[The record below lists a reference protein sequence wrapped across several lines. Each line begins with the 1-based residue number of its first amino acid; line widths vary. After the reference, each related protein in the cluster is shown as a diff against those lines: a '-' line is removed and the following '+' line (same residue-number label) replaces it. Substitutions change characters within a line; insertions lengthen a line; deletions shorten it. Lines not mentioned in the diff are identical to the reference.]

1 MNVVVIEDGPSIAQ
15 SMKKYIEEYS
25 SEYKVVKILSGVD
38 ESIEYFEN
46 SEEPDLIFSDIELND
61 GLCFEI
67 FENSIIN
74 CPIIFTTSYNEY
86 WQRAFKLN
94 SVDYLLKPVTKQK
107 IVDSLGALVVRTRPL
122 G

>member
-1 MNVVVIEDGPSIAQ
+1 MKIVIIEDSPIIATT
-15 SMKKYIEEYS
+15 MRKYIEEYS
-25 SEYKVVKILSGVD
+25 SDFKVVQILTGVD
-38 ESIEYFEN
+38 EALEYFET

-107 IVDSLGALVVRTRPL
+107 IVDSIKLYQSVKEF
-122 G
+122 

>member
-1 MNVVVIEDGPSIAQ
+1 M
-15 SMKKYIEEYS
+15 
-25 SEYKVVKILSGVD
+25 
-38 ESIEYFEN
+38 
-46 SEEPDLIFSDIELND
+46 
-61 GLCFEI
+61 CFEI

-107 IVDSLGALVVRTRPL
+107 IVDSIKLYQSVKEFYEEEDHTNNKLMEL
-122 G
+122 EI